1 MKKLLM
7 SLAVVVLFFTCT
19 AVSAGAVENDTVK
32 VGLRYGSSALFSA
45 NLENAV
51 GAGYEVGYYDGS
63 RTFRSLGYLD
73 ETTISMTAAG
83 TIYMNSAGTYSA
95 SVPSGSYRTMG
106 AWHGEVG
113 SFSSFAEAAAAAR
126 QYSGGYPAWIDGEYV
141 VRVGCVGSRAE
152 AETLLRDEGVGGS
165 AVQSSSTGVMVTVT
179 GTTQVLFE
187 FDCAGIYN
195 LGVLPDGQG
204 SEAVTWFKGCRYL
217 GGFEYPRTTGGSL
230 SVINVVELEQYVRG
244 VVPYEMPGTWPLEAL
259 KAQAVCAR
267 TFVCRE
273 SKHLASYG
281 FDVCAGIDCQVYS
294 GAGNSSNS
302 PTAATDRA
310 VRETAGECIYY
321 NGSLIEAVYHSS
333 DGGATEDAKNVWG
346 GDVGYLK
353 GKMDPYE
360 AQTSIPNYTYTV
372 TYTYDQLT
380 WVLQNSGYSIGT
392 VCDVYVAERS
402 ALGNVT
408 KVVFTDTSGKRL
420 TVTGQ
425 ACSNAFYSTTLGKN
439 VRSLRFTISG
449 GSGEVSGGAGGYVVN
464 GTTVLG
470 DLTGAAVIS
479 GSGTLG
485 TLSGGSHSAITAS
498 GTETLAPAS
507 GTSGTTGTTVSSGSG
522 ITITGTG
529 NGHNVG
535 MSQYGAKAMAELG
548 YDYLDILTFYYTDVT
563 IK

>member
-7 SLAVVVLFFTCT
+7 SLAVVVLFFACT
-19 AVSAGAVENDTVK
+19 AVSAGAVENNTVK
-32 VGLRYGSSALFSA
+32 VGLRYASSALFSA

-51 GAGYEVGYYDGS
+51 GAGYEVGYFDDA
-63 RTFRSLGYLD
+63 RDFVPLGYLD

-83 TIYMNSAGTYSA
+83 TIYMNSSGTYSA

-106 AWHGEVG
+106 EWHGEVG
-113 SFSSFAEAAAAAR
+113 GFASFDEAAAAAR
-126 QYSGGYPAWIDGEYV
+126 KWDGYPAWINGEYV
-141 VRVGCVGSRAE
+141 VRIGCVDSRAE
-152 AETLLRDEGVGGS
+152 AESLLSSLGTGGS
-165 AVQSSSTGVMVTVT
+165 AVRSSSTGVMVTVT

-187 FDCAGIYN
+187 FDCSGIYN
-195 LGVLPDGQG
+195 LGILPDGQS
-204 SEAVTWFKGCRYL
+204 SESVTWFKGCRYL
-217 GGFEYPRTTGGSL
+217 GGFEYPRTTGGNL
-230 SVINVVELEQYVRG
+230 SVVNVVDLEQYVRG
-244 VVPYEMPGTWPLEAL
+244 VVPYEMPGNWPLEAL
-259 KAQAVCAR
+259 KAQAVGAR

-273 SKHLASYG
+273 TKHLASYG

-294 GAGNSSNS
+294 GMGNGSNS
-302 PTAATDRA
+302 PTAATDQA
-310 VRETAGECIYY
+310 VAETAGECLYY
-321 NGSLIEAVYHSS
+321 DGKLIEAVYHSS

-346 GDVGYLK
+346 GDVPYLK

-360 AQTSIPNYTYTV
+360 AQTTIPNYNYTV

-392 VCDVYVAERS
+392 VCDVYIAERS

-408 KVVFTDTSGKRL
+408 KVVFTDTSGKKL

-425 ACSNAFYSTTLGKN
+425 ACSTAFYSTTLSKN
-439 VRSLRFTISG
+439 VRSLRFNISG
-449 GSGEVSGGAGGYVVN
+449 GSGEISGGVGGYVVN
-464 GTTVLG
+464 GSTVLD
-470 DLTGAAVIS
+470 DLSGAAVIS

-485 TLSGGSHSAITAS
+485 TLKSGSHSAITSS
-498 GTETLAPAS
+498 GTETLVPATGS
-507 GTSGTTGTTVSSGSG
+507 GTSSGSVPSGSG

-548 YDYLDILTFYYTDVT
+548 YDYRDILTFYYTDVT
-563 IK
+563 IH

>member
-7 SLAVVVLFFTCT
+7 CLSVVVLFFACT
-19 AVSAGAVENDTVK
+19 AVSAGAVSNDTVK
-32 VGLRYGSSALFSA
+32 VGLRYGSTALFSA

-51 GAGYEVGYYDGS
+51 GAGYQVGYYDDS
-63 RTFRSLGYLD
+63 RAFRSLGYLD

-83 TIYMNSAGTYSA
+83 TIYMNSSGTYSA
-95 SVPSGSYRTMG
+95 SVPSGSYRVIG
-106 AWHGEVG
+106 QWHGEVTG
-113 SFSSFAEAAAAAR
+113 FSSFDQAAAAAR
-126 QYSGGYPAWIDGEYV
+126 QYGGYPAWIGGQYV
-141 VRVGCVGSRAE
+141 VRIGCVGSRSE
-152 AETLLRDEGVGGS
+152 AESLLSGLGVGGS
-165 AVQSSSTGVMVTVT
+165 AVQSSSTGVVVTKT
-179 GTTQVLFE
+179 GTTEILFE
-187 FDCAGIYN
+187 FDCSGIYN

-204 SEAVTWFKGCRYL
+204 SESVTWFKGCRYL
-217 GGFEYPRTTGGSL
+217 GGFEYPRITGGNL
-230 SVINVVELEQYVRG
+230 SVVNVLGLEQYVRG
-244 VVPYEMPGTWPLEAL
+244 VVPYEMPGSWPLEAL

-281 FDVCAGIDCQVYS
+281 FDVCSGVDCQVYS
-294 GAGNSSNS
+294 GMGNGTNS

-310 VRETAGECIYY
+310 VAETAGECIYY

-346 GDVGYLK
+346 GDVPYLK
-353 GKMDPYE
+353 GKTDPYE
-360 AQTSIPNYTYTV
+360 SQTTIPNYNYTV

-392 VCDVYVAERS
+392 VKDVYIAERS

-408 KVVFTDTSGKRL
+408 KVVFTDTSGKQL

-425 ACSNAFYSTTLGKN
+425 ACSNAFYSTTLGKS

-449 GSGEVSGGAGGYVVN
+449 GSGEVSGGVGGYAVN
-464 GTTVLG
+464 GSTVLE
-470 DLTGAAVIS
+470 DLSGAAVIS

-485 TLSGGSHSAITAS
+485 TLKGGTHSAITAS
-498 GTETLAPAS
+498 GTETLAP
-507 GTSGTTGTTVSSGSG
+507 TSGTAGTGSVPPGSG

-529 NGHNVG
+529 YGHHVG

-548 YDYLDILTFYYTDVT
+548 YNYRDILTFYYTNVT

>member
-7 SLAVVVLFFTCT
+7 SLSVVVLFFACT
-19 AVSAGAVENDTVK
+19 AVSAGAVSNDMVK

-51 GAGYEVGYYDGS
+51 GYGYEVGYYDEG
-63 RTFRSLGYLD
+63 REFQSLGYLD

-83 TIYMNSAGTYSA
+83 TIYMNSSGTYSA

-106 AWHGEVG
+106 VWHGEVTG
-113 SFSSFAEAAAAAR
+113 FRDFDEAADAAR
-126 QYSGGYPAWIDGEYV
+126 DYDGYPAWVNGEFV
-141 VRVGCVGSRAE
+141 VRIGCVDSREE
-152 AETLLRDEGVGGS
+152 AEELLDDAGARGS
-165 AVQSSSTGVMVTVT
+165 AVRSSSSGVLVTVT

-187 FDCAGIYN
+187 FDGSGIWN

-204 SEAVTWFKGCRYL
+204 EESVTWFKGCRYL
-217 GGFEYPRTTGGSL
+217 GGFEYPRTTGGNL
-230 SVINVVELEQYVRG
+230 SVVNVLDLEQYVRG

-273 SKHLASYG
+273 TKHLASYG
-281 FDVCAGIDCQVYS
+281 FDVCATVDCQVYS
-294 GAGNSSNS
+294 GMGNSTNS

-310 VRETAGECIYY
+310 VAETAGECVYY
-321 NGSLIEAVYHSS
+321 DGALIEAVYHSS

-346 GDVGYLK
+346 GDVPYLQ
-353 GKMDPYE
+353 GKKDPYE
-360 AQTSIPNYTYTV
+360 AQTSIPNYNYTV

-449 GSGEVSGGAGGYVVN
+449 GSGEGSGTAGGYVVN
-464 GTTVLG
+464 GTTVLE
-470 DLTGAAVIS
+470 DLSGAAVIS

-485 TLSGGSHSAITAS
+485 TLKGGTYSAITSS
-498 GTETLAPAS
+498 GTETLAPSS
-507 GTSGTTGTTVSSGSG
+507 GTASNSGSVPSGSG

-529 NGHNVG
+529 YGHHVG
-535 MSQYGAKAMAELG
+535 MSQYGAKAMAEQG
-548 YDYLDILTFYYTDVT
+548 YDYLDILEFYYTDVT